1 MQAVMM
7 VVYGSKTDWDGSF
20 KKKMFSHGISSFS
33 FNDRNSETAYVFFG
47 DENFALIRL
56 LVQPNSQRD

>member
-33 FNDRNSETAYVFFG
+33 FYDRNSETAYVFFG

-56 LVQPNSQRD
+56 LV